1 MIFNLKSS
9 NLIMACLLSAKAS
22 LLLVAPSQAALSSS
36 PVDLAG
42 NSSVEVEVVNLT
54 NNSPTNSDSAWLFGD
69 ADVDQ
74 NQDVDQTQDV
84 DQNRDRNQAG
94 QTSFIRQV

>member
-1 MIFNLKSS
+1 
-9 NLIMACLLSAKAS
+9 MACLLSAKAS
-22 LLLVAPSQAALSSS
+22 LLLVAPSQSALSSS
-36 PVDLAG
+36 PVDLPG

-54 NNSPTNSDSAWLFGD
+54 NNSTESTESSWLLAD

-74 NQDVDQTQDV
+74 NQDLNQDLNQDV
-84 DQNRDRNQAG
+84 DRNQAG